1 MATINDKPTI
11 EKLIKNNGHFED
23 DPQVT
28 RIVEYT
34 NAWGGICYGISYGI
48 DDRYKYTLPTEF
60 IREPLVIGRL
70 SYCWECDKEIVMD
83 NTNMLDAKPVCY
95 ECKHPIAIKSLDEL
109 DSILS
114 GD

>member
-1 MATINDKPTI
+1 MASKQHTHKYHLVDIGYAKVWKCGLADCP
-11 EKLIKNNGHFED
+11 HFM
-23 DPQVT
+23 PHNMT
-28 RIVEYT
+28 
-34 NAWGGICYGISYGI
+34 
-48 DDRYKYTLPTEF
+48 
-60 IREPLVIGRL
+60 PLVIGRK